1 MNNFLKYNYFIKII
15 YLLVTIYIFVN
26 LLKVFDVNLLIF
38 SLFSISISILFLN
51 SFDSNRIKYFQFFLS
66 IFLWL
71 GFFLKLYICIKII
84 KIFPEG
90 IGEFNFSKESYDEV
104 LLVSSLGIL
113 GFFAGCLVYPSKKI
127 TNIDLLYI
135 EKFYNTYSIIIKLS
149 LIFLIIFLSLF
160 NLYFQ
165 IFQKGF
171 VGNILFHNYTRNLIA
186 YLFMIGFGI
195 SVAMIINFEIS
206 KKKYQIIY
214 LSLFETF
221 FSSISMLS
229 RAMIFNLFP
238 FIVGYIVKIN
248 NKNFKISISKIFYF
262 IIIGIFLIII
272 SIIIS
277 NSFRTK
283 QNIFSETKDQ
293 KNIISSKSEKF
304 FNNQIK
310 IKNASLITSNAN
322 NKTNSKI
329 EDFINESLNNFY
341 NLTMYRFI
349 GIEGVMAVQSKK
361 DKNLK
366 LLKDAL
372 NEDYKENKLS
382 FYDEKFLN
390 DSSSYKDSIS
400 KISNQHA
407 VTLPGFI
414 AFCYYGNSKFLV
426 FLFAFIISILCNLIV
441 SMFQNCLK
449 NPILSAFIANILA
462 YRLIHWGY
470 APLNSYKLILA
481 LFLSLALII
490 LVNHVLKKIYYGK

>member
-1 MNNFLKYNYFIKII
+1 
-15 YLLVTIYIFVN
+15 
-26 LLKVFDVNLLIF
+26 
-38 SLFSISISILFLN
+38 
-51 SFDSNRIKYFQFFLS
+51 
-66 IFLWL
+66 
-71 GFFLKLYICIKII
+71 
-84 KIFPEG
+84 
-90 IGEFNFSKESYDEV
+90 
-104 LLVSSLGIL
+104 
-113 GFFAGCLVYPSKKI
+113 
-127 TNIDLLYI
+127 
-135 EKFYNTYSIIIKLS
+135 
-149 LIFLIIFLSLF
+149 
-160 NLYFQ
+160 
-165 IFQKGF
+165 
-171 VGNILFHNYTRNLIA
+171 
-186 YLFMIGFGI
+186 
-195 SVAMIINFEIS
+195 
-206 KKKYQIIY
+206 
-214 LSLFETF
+214 
-221 FSSISMLS
+221 
-229 RAMIFNLFP
+229 MIFNLFP